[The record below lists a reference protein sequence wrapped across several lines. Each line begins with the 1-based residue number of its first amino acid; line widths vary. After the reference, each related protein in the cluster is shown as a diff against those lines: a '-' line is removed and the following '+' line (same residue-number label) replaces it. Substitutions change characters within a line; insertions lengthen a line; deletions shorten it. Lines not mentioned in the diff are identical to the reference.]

1 MLYQERLIP
10 INHFKS
16 KAPPWR
22 GFIFCS
28 HHNKFSYSIF
38 RWNGARFLVNAM
50 LGGKSHQFLIVK
62 FDIPLVTAEEL
73 YFCIFLVI
81 DSPNI
86 VFPGIN
92 RESSWTSQLSLD
104 SLYILKVRFLKPA
117 TTMHKTH
124 WWEYWVVRIAV
135 GRAFCATLR
144 WTRHPYG
151 HS

>member
-1 MLYQERLIP
+1 LLTSRQVVAVQYSDEAVQGFVSMPCLVA
-10 INHFKS
+10 
-16 KAPPWR
+16 KAIS
-22 GFIFCS
+22 FF
-28 HHNKFSYSIF
+28 
-38 RWNGARFLVNAM
+38 
-50 LGGKSHQFLIVK
+50 IVK
-62 FDIPLVTAEEL
+62 VHIPLVTAEEL

-124 WWEYWVVRIAV
+124 
-135 GRAFCATLR
+135 
-144 WTRHPYG
+144 
-151 HS
+151 

>member
-1 MLYQERLIP
+1 
-10 INHFKS
+10 
-16 KAPPWR
+16 
-22 GFIFCS
+22 
-28 HHNKFSYSIF
+28 
-38 RWNGARFLVNAM
+38 M

-124 WWEYWVVRIAV
+124 
-135 GRAFCATLR
+135 
-144 WTRHPYG
+144 
-151 HS
+151 